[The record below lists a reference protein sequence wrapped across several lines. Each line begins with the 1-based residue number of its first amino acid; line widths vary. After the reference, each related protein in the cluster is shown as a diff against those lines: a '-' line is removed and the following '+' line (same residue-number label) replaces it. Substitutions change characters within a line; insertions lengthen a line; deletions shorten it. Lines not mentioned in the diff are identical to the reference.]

1 MDLKRQALVA
11 LPIAIGCC
19 VWNGWA
25 LGWKLGVVSAAF
37 WLVWFAIVVGFLV
50 RHISIPEFKERNEE
64 GLPYITGNKLILD
77 VLPWGTRL
85 SLASLV
91 ATGITIVLTMVLN
104 GQANQQASASVP
116 VKNGVEA
123 KSGVEAGSGM
133 EAKLGTETSPT
144 SPVAESMPAAP
155 KQ

>member
-19 VWNGWA
+19 VWNGWV

-37 WLVWFAIVVGFLV
+37 WVVWFAIVVGFLV

-64 GLPYITGNKLILD
+64 GLPYITGNKMILD

-123 KSGVEAGSGM
+123 KSGVEAESGL
-133 EAKLGTETSPT
+133 EAKSGTETRPT
-144 SPVAESMPAAP
+144 SPVAESMPAAT
-155 KQ
+155 KK

>member
-1 MDLKRQALVA
+1 MDLNRQALVA
-11 LPIAIGCC
+11 LPIAMGCC

-37 WLVWFAIVVGFLV
+37 WVVWFAIVVGFLV

-64 GLPYITGNKLILD
+64 GLPYITGNKMVLD

-123 KSGVEAGSGM
+123 KSGL
-133 EAKLGTETSPT
+133 EAKSGTETSPT
-144 SPVAESMPAAP
+144 SPVAESMPAAN
-155 KQ
+155 QQ